1 MRAALTLLLLLTF
14 SPWSQAWWDKA
25 WTQRTRVV
33 LDTSAQGVPTSEPV
47 QSFALALR
55 LHSGNF
61 DFVAAQP
68 DGADLRL
75 VATDDKTPLAFRIE
89 RWDAT
94 NELAVVWVLVPTL
107 APGSDKNLLY
117 VYAGNEKARADPA
130 AANATGFDASVMAA
144 LNFATPDGADA
155 AQRWKSAAAIT
166 LDNNGLS
173 GSALRLSG
181 TPAVWPASD
190 AVRAAAN
197 GAWSLSLWVKADAVD
212 RGTLVQQGPLSL
224 TVQGG
229 RLQLRLGAAN
239 VAGGELRPGVWTHI
253 AATLAQGKAAL
264 YIDGKPAAQGDIVL
278 PAIEGELRVGDGFSG
293 SIDTLQVAG
302 SQRSAAW
309 IALAAASQGIDN
321 KLVRATIE
329 QEGADAEGAS
339 PGYLGVLVKNLTVD
353 AWVVIIICGLMLL
366 IAVWVMVAKAVLV
379 NRADKANRG
388 FLKHFRAAEDN
399 LLDLG
404 GPHPHS
410 SLFTLY
416 SAGVRELKKRK
427 VGTPSAPAA
436 GLSGASLDAVKAA
449 VDADVVRETHR
460 LNSQMVLLTI
470 AIAGGPFLGLF
481 GTVVGVMIT
490 FAAIAAAGDV
500 NVNAIAPG
508 IAAALLATVAG
519 LGVAIP
525 ALFGYNYLAVRIKG
539 ISSDMQIFVDEF
551 ITRVAEIYGAR

>member
-1 MRAALTLLLLLTF
+1 MRAALTLFFLLTL
-14 SPWSQAWWDKA
+14 SPWSHAWWDKA
-25 WTQRTRVV
+25 WTQRTRIV
-33 LDTSAQGVPTSEPV
+33 LDTSAQGLPTSEPV
-47 QSFALALR
+47 QGFALALR

-61 DFVAAQP
+61 DFLAAQP
-68 DGADLRL
+68 DGGDLRL
-75 VATDDKTPLAFRIE
+75 VAGDDKTPLAFRIE
-89 RWDAT
+89 RWDT
-94 NELAVVWVLVPTL
+94 SNELAVVWVLVPTL
-107 APGSDKNLLY
+107 APGSDKNLIYAY
-117 VYAGNEKARADPA
+117 VGNEKARADPA
-130 AANATGFDASVMAA
+130 AASATGFDVGTLAA

-155 AQRWKSAAAIT
+155 AQRWKAGGALT
-166 LDNNGLS
+166 LDNNGLI
-173 GSALRLSG
+173 GSALRATG
-181 TPAVWPASD
+181 PAAVWPASE
-190 AVRAAAN
+190 AVRSAAN
-197 GAWSLSLWVKADAVD
+197 GALSLSLWVKADAVE

-224 TVQGG
+224 GLQGG
-229 RLQLRLGAAN
+229 RLLLRVGAAT
-239 VAGGELRPGVWTHI
+239 VSGGELRSGAWAHV
-253 AATLAQGKAAL
+253 AATLGQGKAAL
-264 YIDGKPAAQGDIVL
+264 FIDGKPVAQGDAAL
-278 PAIEGELRVGDGFSG
+278 PAVEGELRVGEGFSG
-293 SIDTLQVAG
+293 SIDALQLAG
-302 SQRSAAW
+302 TQRSAAW
-309 IALAAASQGIDN
+309 LALTVASQGIDN
-321 KLVRATIE
+321 KLVRATLE
-329 QEGADAEGAS
+329 QEGASGEGAS

-353 AWVVIIICGLMLL
+353 AWVVIIICGLMLVV
-366 IAVWVMVAKAVLV
+366 AVWVMVVKAVLV
-379 NRADKANRG
+379 NRADRANRG

-416 SAGVRELKKRK
+416 TAGVRELKKRK
-427 VGTPSAPAA
+427 VGSPSAPPA